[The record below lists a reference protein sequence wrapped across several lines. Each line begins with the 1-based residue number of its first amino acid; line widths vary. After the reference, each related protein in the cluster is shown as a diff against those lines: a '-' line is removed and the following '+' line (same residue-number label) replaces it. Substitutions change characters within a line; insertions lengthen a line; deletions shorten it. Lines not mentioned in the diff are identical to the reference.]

1 MQAKE
6 NKLGIEEKK
15 KQFEQLGIYR
25 KIAGECIE
33 NNNLFGQN
41 LIYRRKK
48 NTPKIN
54 HENFGANVNGAYKC
68 IYILYSS

>member
-15 KQFEQLGIYR
+15 KQFEQLSIYR

-48 NTPKIN
+48 KHT
-54 HENFGANVNGAYKC
+54 ENQ
-68 IYILYSS
+68 S

>member
-1 MQAKE
+1 MKIRAQWHAAHKYE
-6 NKLGIEEKK
+6 TCKQKKTNLELKRKK

-48 NTPKIN
+48 TQ
-54 HENFGANVNGAYKC
+54 
-68 IYILYSS
+68 